1 MTPRWGSQRRAG
13 NSMRQRVLAWRFA
26 AKQPRSAEGSVRQWP
41 PSIRRPPPT
50 EKLDGPRRDRRRDA
64 FPEREHGAVTAEFA
78 VALPAVLL
86 LLALLLAGSAAGI
99 TQLRLEEAARAG
111 ARALARGDGH
121 AAVDGIV
128 RRLAGDGASAVVSED
143 GEWIKVTVSARV
155 ASPLGSLI
163 PWRLSATASARGEA
177 PQSSAATVP
186 FLAARDGVVDF
197 RGAVPLLGLE
207 AAVEEVAA

>member
-1 MTPRWGSQRRAG
+1 MTPRWGSKRRAG
-13 NSMRQRVLAWRFA
+13 NSIRQLALVWGLAVKLARAAGVVRQRT
-26 AKQPRSAEGSVRQWP
+26 
-41 PSIRRPPPT
+41 PSIRRPPST
-50 EKLDGPRRDRRRDA
+50 EKLDGTRKHRRRGA
-64 FPEREHGAVTAEFA
+64 FLARGRGAVTAEFA
-78 VALPAVLL
+78 VALPSVLL
-86 LLALLLAGSAAGI
+86 LLGLLLAGSAAGI

-121 AAVDGIV
+121 STVDGIV
-128 RRLAGDGASAVVSED
+128 RMLAGDAASAVVAED

-155 ASPLGSLI
+155 VGPLGSLI

-197 RGAVPLLGLE
+197 RGAVAMAGLQT
-207 AAVEEVAA
+207 AVEDVAA

>member
-1 MTPRWGSQRRAG
+1 M
-13 NSMRQRVLAWRFA
+13 
-26 AKQPRSAEGSVRQWP
+26 
-41 PSIRRPPPT
+41 RRPPPA
-50 EKLDGPRRDRRRDA
+50 EKLDGPPKHGRRRV
-64 FPEREHGAVTAEFA
+64 FPGRDHGAVTAEFA

-128 RRLAGDGASAVVSED
+128 RRLAGDAASAVVAED

-155 ASPLGSLI
+155 VGPLGSLI

-177 PQSSAATVP
+177 PQSSAATVT
-186 FLAARDGVVDF
+186 FLASRDGVVDF

>member
-1 MTPRWGSQRRAG
+1 M
-13 NSMRQRVLAWRFA
+13 
-26 AKQPRSAEGSVRQWP
+26 
-41 PSIRRPPPT
+41 
-50 EKLDGPRRDRRRDA
+50 DGPQGDRRRDA
-64 FPEREHGAVTAEFA
+64 LPERDRGAVTAEFA

-86 LLALLLAGSAAGI
+86 LLALLLAASAAGI

-128 RRLAGDGASAVVSED
+128 RRLAGDAASAVVSED
-143 GEWIKVTVSARV
+143 GEWINVTVSSRV
-155 ASPLGSLI
+155 AGPLGSLI

-177 PQSSAATVP
+177 PQSSAATVR
-186 FLAARDGVVDF
+186 LLTGGDGVVDF
-197 RGAVPLLGLE
+197 NEAMPSLGLQ

>member
-1 MTPRWGSQRRAG
+1 MSPRASAG
-13 NSMRQRVLAWRFA
+13 GLTG
-26 AKQPRSAEGSVRQWP
+26 KQARSAAGVVRQWP

-50 EKLDGPRRDRRRDA
+50 EKLDGPRRDRRREV
-64 FPEREHGAVTAEFA
+64 FPERDHGAVTAEFA

-111 ARALARGDGH
+111 ARALARGDGD

-128 RRLAGDGASAVVSED
+128 RRLAGDAATAVVSED
-143 GEWIKVTVSARV
+143 GEWINVTVSARV
-155 ASPLGSLI
+155 VGPLGSLI

-177 PQSSAATVP
+177 PQSSAATAP
-186 FLAARDGVVDF
+186 LLAVGDGVVDF
-197 RGAVPLLGLE
+197 NEAMPLVGLQ
-207 AAVEEVAA
+207 AAVKEVAA